1 MQRMPFATC
10 LPLST
15 FAAVRRSSIRPLVQ
29 EPMTTWSMAMDL
41 VSVNVNRLV
50 EEGYLHREPVPDDRR
65 KTRLLCTKQAQPI
78 IDKGRALQAQ
88 FAARLLS
95 GMSERQRQA
104 FADAAA
110 VINHNLDEIL
120 QEVH

>member
-1 MQRMPFATC
+1 MPKNENEFRGFRC
-10 LPLST
+10 L
-15 FAAVRRSSIRPLVQ
+15 R
-29 EPMTTWSMAMDL
+29 
-41 VSVNVNRLV
+41 
-50 EEGYLHREPVPDDRR
+50 
-65 KTRLLCTKQAQPI
+65 QPI

>member
-1 MQRMPFATC
+1 MC
-10 LPLST
+10 
-15 FAAVRRSSIRPLVQ
+15 IRD
-29 EPMTTWSMAMDL
+29 S
-41 VSVNVNRLV
+41 
-50 EEGYLHREPVPDDRR
+50 R

-78 IDKGRALQAQ
+78 IDKGRALQTQ

>member
-1 MQRMPFATC
+1 MEQEQAILEYISRRCAE
-10 LPLST
+10 
-15 FAAVRRSSIRPLVQ
+15 AAGSGERRG
-29 EPMTTWSMAMDL
+29 
-41 VSVNVNRLV
+41 VSAAEV
-50 EEGYLHREPVPDDRR
+50 
-65 KTRLLCTKQAQPI
+65 AS
-78 IDKGRALQAQ
+78 Q
-88 FAARLLS
+88 FGMWQDEASRLLS